1 VFAYLTKSAY
11 VELKSRRALA
21 PEGRA
26 DKADEIAVRVAL
38 EMRYKAAAEE
48 IHRVYAELDALQA
61 TVAAA
66 QAWRDA
72 GEEELAVGPYVLWP

>member
-1 VFAYLTKSAY
+1 VLGPKA
-11 VELKSRRALA
+11 
-21 PEGRA
+21 RA
-26 DKADEIAVRVAL
+26 DKADEIAVRVTL

-48 IHRVYAELDALQA
+48 IHRVYAELDALTE

-72 GEEELAVGPYVLWP
+72 GRAWRI